1 MNDAPYLALTL
12 IFTTAGIVKGITG
25 MGLPTV
31 AVALL
36 GLLMPLPSAAALL
49 IVPSLLTNVIQL
61 FTGPPLSDA
70 LRRLAPMMLCIAA
83 ATLAASGLLLSNPQ
97 WSACAL
103 GAVLVIYALTALF
116 APAVQVSPPA
126 ERWLSPLA
134 GALTGLITGATGV
147 FVLPA
152 VPYLQTLGLDKARLV
167 QALGLSFT
175 VSTLALWAG
184 LWLHNGW
191 QMGLLAPSVWATV
204 PAIAGM
210 WIGQK
215 ISRRLSAAAFRRCF
229 LGVLLLLGA
238 ELILR
243 PLAG

>member
-1 MNDAPYLALTL
+1 MNDTHYLALTL
-12 IFTTAGIVKGITG
+12 IFAMAGIVKGITG

-36 GLLMPLPSAAALL
+36 GLLMPLPAAAALL

-61 FTGPPLSDA
+61 FSGPPLCDV

-83 ATLAASGLLLSNPQ
+83 GTLAGSGLLLSNPQ
-97 WSACAL
+97 WSVCAL
-103 GAVLVIYALTALF
+103 GAVLIIYALTSLF
-116 APAVQVSPPA
+116 APGAQVSPPA
-126 ERWLSPLA
+126 EKWLSPAA

-184 LWLHNGW
+184 LWLHDGW
-191 QMGLLAPSVWATV
+191 QTGLLVPSVWAAL
-204 PAIAGM
+204 PAMAGM
-210 WIGQK
+210 WVGQK
-215 ISRRLSAAAFRRCF
+215 IRRRLSTAAFRRGF
-229 LGVLLLLGA
+229 LGVLLLLGL
-238 ELILR
+238 ELTLR
-243 PLAG
+243 PLIG

>member
-12 IFTTAGIVKGITG
+12 IFTAAGIVKGITG

-36 GLLMPLPSAAALL
+36 GLLTPLPSAAALL
-49 IVPSLLTNVIQL
+49 IVPSLLTNLNQL

-147 FVLPA
+147 FVLP
-152 VPYLQTLGLDKARLV
+152 PSLICK
-167 QALGLSFT
+167 
-175 VSTLALWAG
+175 
-184 LWLHNGW
+184 
-191 QMGLLAPSVWATV
+191 PSVWIRRGWYRPWGFRLPCRRWRCGRDSGCTT
-204 PAIAGM
+204 AGR
-210 WIGQK
+210 WGYWLRP
-215 ISRRLSAAAFRRCF
+215 SGRRC
-229 LGVLLLLGA
+229 
-238 ELILR
+238 R
-243 PLAG
+243 R